1 MMQKHKIHLLRHPL
15 PTNKINDF
23 ICHAFLKST
32 LNLNDYIK
40 KSPCIKQKNIA
51 RIRLTVLG
59 FRISSRSIVRK
70 AVPAFFRVKVQ
81 RFSLIALSLSCH
93 CIFLRPSSA
102 NSRFR
107 AFSVGKIYAIR
118 IVHSTT
124 IQITSPITLIAASV
138 APYIGICTSTV
149 GISMIHPVFHHRLPQ
164 F

>member
-1 MMQKHKIHLLRHPL
+1 M

-23 ICHAFLKST
+23 ICHAFLKPT
-32 LNLNDYIK
+32 LNLNDYIT
-40 KSPCIKQKNIA
+40 KSPCSKQK
-51 RIRLTVLG
+51 TPPGPPDSVG
-59 FRISSRSIVRK
+59 FQNQFESIVRK

-81 RFSLIALSLSCH
+81 HFSLIALSLSCH

-107 AFSVGKIYAIR
+107 AFSVGKIDAIR
-118 IVHSTT
+118 IVHST
-124 IQITSPITLIAASV
+124 IQTTSPITLIAASV

-149 GISMIHPVFHHRLPQ
+149 GISMIDPVFHHRLPQ

>member
-1 MMQKHKIHLLRHPL
+1 M

-23 ICHAFLKST
+23 ICHAFLKPT
-32 LNLNDYIK
+32 LNLNDYIT
-40 KSPCIKQKNIA
+40 KSPCSKQKNTA
-51 RIRLTVLG
+51 RIRLTVLD
-59 FRISSRSIVRK
+59 FRISSRSIVQK

-107 AFSVGKIYAIR
+107 AFSVGKIDAIR
-118 IVHSTT
+118 IVHST

-149 GISMIHPVFHHRLPQ
+149 GISMIYPVFHHRLPQ

>member
-1 MMQKHKIHLLRHPL
+1 MI
-15 PTNKINDF
+15 
-23 ICHAFLKST
+23 ICHAFLKPT
-32 LNLNDYIK
+32 LNLNDYIT
-40 KSPCIKQKNIA
+40 KSPCIKQKNTA
-51 RIRLTVLG
+51 RIRLTVLD
-59 FRISSRSIVRK
+59 FRISSRSIVQK

-93 CIFLRPSSA
+93 CIFLRPLSV

-107 AFSVGKIYAIR
+107 AFSVGKIDAIR
-118 IVHSTT
+118 IVHST

-138 APYIGICTSTV
+138 PPYSGICTSTV